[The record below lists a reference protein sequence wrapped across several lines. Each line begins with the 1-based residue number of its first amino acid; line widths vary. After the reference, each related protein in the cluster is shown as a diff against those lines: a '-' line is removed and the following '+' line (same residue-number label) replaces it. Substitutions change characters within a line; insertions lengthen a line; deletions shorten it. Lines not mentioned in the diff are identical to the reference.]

1 MKKLRQ
7 FEIDHICDEAYN
19 LIKEEKTKQVQREF
33 DKSDEKE
40 QLLEIMPQ
48 LNQLQS
54 KIEALNKDPFN
65 IKRNVDF
72 IEPPPAMPEKYRVY
86 GNSIQSYH
94 NYYIGDKRNMSRWT
108 NREMPLWFADGINM
122 LYDDAL
128 YMFNNIKL
136 GRIISMPMSQ
146 YNANI

>member
-54 KIEALNKDPFN
+54 KIEALKKEESILLEKEYELKKSLIDKGVCFN
-65 IKRNVDF
+65 RTKN
-72 IEPPPAMPEKYRVY
+72 EKYDISLASI
-86 GNSIQSYH
+86 NSI
-94 NYYIGDKRNMSRWT
+94 YYDIRHEIILNGIDDGNNVREFIKELVDK
-108 NREMPLWFADGINM
+108 F
-122 LYDDAL
+122 
-128 YMFNNIKL
+128 K
-136 GRIISMPMSQ
+136 
-146 YNANI
+146 

>member
-54 KIEALNKDPFN
+54 KIEALKKEESILLEKEYELKKSLIDKGVCFN
-65 IKRNVDF
+65 RTKN
-72 IEPPPAMPEKYRVY
+72 EKYDISLASIHSIYCDIRHEIILNGIDD
-86 GNSIQSYH
+86 GNNVREFIKELV
-94 NYYIGDKRNMSRWT
+94 DKC
-108 NREMPLWFADGINM
+108 
-122 LYDDAL
+122 
-128 YMFNNIKL
+128 K
-136 GRIISMPMSQ
+136 
-146 YNANI
+146 

>member
-54 KIEALNKDPFN
+54 KIEALKKEESILLEKEYELKKSLIDKGVCFN
-65 IKRNVDF
+65 RTKN
-72 IEPPPAMPEKYRVY
+72 EKYDT
-86 GNSIQSYH
+86 I
-94 NYYIGDKRNMSRWT
+94 IGQKNA
-108 NREMPLWFADGINM
+108 FFGK
-122 LYDDAL
+122 
-128 YMFNNIKL
+128 NIL
-136 GRIISMPMSQ
+136 PTS
-146 YNANI
+146 

>member
-19 LIKEEKTKQVQREF
+19 LIKEEKTKQIQREF

-54 KIEALNKDPFN
+54 KIEALKKEESILLEKEYELKKSLIDKGVCFN
-65 IKRNVDF
+65 RTKN
-72 IEPPPAMPEKYRVY
+72 EKYDISLASIHSIYCDIRHEIILNGIDD
-86 GNSIQSYH
+86 GNNVREFIKELV
-94 NYYIGDKRNMSRWT
+94 DK
-108 NREMPLWFADGINM
+108 F
-122 LYDDAL
+122 
-128 YMFNNIKL
+128 K
-136 GRIISMPMSQ
+136 
-146 YNANI
+146 

>member
-54 KIEALNKDPFN
+54 KIEALKKEESILLEKEYELKKSLIDKGVCFN
-65 IKRNVDF
+65 RTKN
-72 IEPPPAMPEKYRVY
+72 EKYDISLASIHSIYCDIRHEIILNGIDD
-86 GNSIQSYH
+86 GNNVREFIKELV
-94 NYYIGDKRNMSRWT
+94 DK
-108 NREMPLWFADGINM
+108 F
-122 LYDDAL
+122 
-128 YMFNNIKL
+128 K
-136 GRIISMPMSQ
+136 
-146 YNANI
+146 

>member
-33 DKSDEKE
+33 DESDEKE

-54 KIEALNKDPFN
+54 KIEALKKEESILLEKEYELKKSLIDKGVCFN
-65 IKRNVDF
+65 RTKN
-72 IEPPPAMPEKYRVY
+72 EKYDISLASIHSIYCDIRHEIILNGIDD
-86 GNSIQSYH
+86 GNNVREFIKELV
-94 NYYIGDKRNMSRWT
+94 DK
-108 NREMPLWFADGINM
+108 F
-122 LYDDAL
+122 
-128 YMFNNIKL
+128 K
-136 GRIISMPMSQ
+136 
-146 YNANI
+146 

>member
-7 FEIDHICDEAYN
+7 FEIDHICDEAYK

-54 KIEALNKDPFN
+54 KIEELKKEESILLEKEYELKKSLINKGVCFN
-65 IKRNVDF
+65 RTKN
-72 IEPPPAMPEKYRVY
+72 EKYDISLA
-86 GNSIQSYH
+86 GINSIYH
-94 NYYIGDKRNMSRWT
+94 DIRHEIILNGIDDGNNVREFIKELVDK
-108 NREMPLWFADGINM
+108 F
-122 LYDDAL
+122 
-128 YMFNNIKL
+128 K
-136 GRIISMPMSQ
+136 
-146 YNANI
+146 

>member
-7 FEIDHICDEAYN
+7 FEIDVICDEAYN

-54 KIEALNKDPFN
+54 KIEALNKEESILLEKEYELKKSLIDKGVCFN
-65 IKRNVDF
+65 RTKN
-72 IEPPPAMPEKYRVY
+72 EKYDISLASIHSIYCDIRHEIILNGIDD
-86 GNSIQSYH
+86 GNNVREFIKELV
-94 NYYIGDKRNMSRWT
+94 DK
-108 NREMPLWFADGINM
+108 F
-122 LYDDAL
+122 
-128 YMFNNIKL
+128 K
-136 GRIISMPMSQ
+136 
-146 YNANI
+146 

>member
-54 KIEALNKDPFN
+54 KIEALKKEESILLEKEYELKKSLIDKGVCFN
-65 IKRNVDF
+65 RTKN
-72 IEPPPAMPEKYRVY
+72 EKYDISLASMHSIYCDIRHEIILNGIDD
-86 GNSIQSYH
+86 GNNVREFIKELV
-94 NYYIGDKRNMSRWT
+94 DK
-108 NREMPLWFADGINM
+108 F
-122 LYDDAL
+122 
-128 YMFNNIKL
+128 K
-136 GRIISMPMSQ
+136 
-146 YNANI
+146 

>member
-7 FEIDHICDEAYN
+7 FEIDHICDEAYK

-54 KIEALNKDPFN
+54 KIEELRKEESILLEKEYELKKLLIDKGVCFN
-65 IKRNVDF
+65 RTKN
-72 IEPPPAMPEKYRVY
+72 EKYDISLASI
-86 GNSIQSYH
+86 NSI
-94 NYYIGDKRNMSRWT
+94 YYDIRHEIILKGIDDGNGVREFIKELVDK
-108 NREMPLWFADGINM
+108 F
-122 LYDDAL
+122 
-128 YMFNNIKL
+128 K
-136 GRIISMPMSQ
+136 
-146 YNANI
+146 

>member
-54 KIEALNKDPFN
+54 KIEALKKEESILLEKEYELKKSLIDKGICFN
-65 IKRNVDF
+65 RTKN
-72 IEPPPAMPEKYRVY
+72 EKYDISLASIHSIYCDIRHEIILNGIDD
-86 GNSIQSYH
+86 GNNVREFIKELV
-94 NYYIGDKRNMSRWT
+94 DK
-108 NREMPLWFADGINM
+108 F
-122 LYDDAL
+122 
-128 YMFNNIKL
+128 K
-136 GRIISMPMSQ
+136 
-146 YNANI
+146 